1 MTKTH
6 TPGPWKIVTNFH
18 PHYRGGNHTER
29 RIFTAWEHPQ
39 LKDCYPI
46 VNSSIGLGETA
57 DGPPRHMVSILNE
70 ADAVLIAAAPDLLD
84 ALRRSVLA
92 LSWAAEKEPAFQSAY
107 EAADAAIAKAT
118 GGAA

>member
-84 ALRRSVLA
+84 ALQSLVDMDV
-92 LSWAAEKEPAFQSAY
+92 AFQRGPKVENAV
-107 EAADAAIAKAT
+107 EKARAAIAKAT